1 MSIHDKYNRPIIS
14 LRISITNRCNIK
26 CLYCHHD
33 GMLPS
38 NEEMTPYEII
48 KIAEISKKLGV
59 KKIRISGGEPLV
71 RKDIIEI
78 IEGINNIGFKDISI
92 TTNGNYLEKYAKDL
106 KEAGLNR
113 VNVSL
118 DTLNND
124 TYKFLTK
131 KDYLNQT
138 KRGILKAA
146 KIGLY
151 PVKINMILM
160 KGINDN
166 EVKDMFDFCRENGL
180 VLQIIELLKSESC
193 DDESFSDKYHC
204 NIDSLEEKLSKI
216 ADEVKVREFM
226 QDRRKY
232 YIDGGEI
239 EIVKPMDN
247 TCFCENCSRLR
258 ITPNGE
264 IKPCLLRNDNLTN
277 IVKYIREGASDEKLE
292 EIFIE
297 GIMKR
302 KPYYSEDNEE

>member
-124 TYKFLTK
+124 T
-131 KDYLNQT
+131 
-138 KRGILKAA
+138 
-146 KIGLY
+146 
-151 PVKINMILM
+151 
-160 KGINDN
+160 
-166 EVKDMFDFCRENGL
+166 
-180 VLQIIELLKSESC
+180 
-193 DDESFSDKYHC
+193 
-204 NIDSLEEKLSKI
+204 
-216 ADEVKVREFM
+216 
-226 QDRRKY
+226 
-232 YIDGGEI
+232 
-239 EIVKPMDN
+239 
-247 TCFCENCSRLR
+247 
-258 ITPNGE
+258 
-264 IKPCLLRNDNLTN
+264 
-277 IVKYIREGASDEKLE
+277 
-292 EIFIE
+292 
-297 GIMKR
+297 
-302 KPYYSEDNEE
+302 